1 MRARCVAVSAG
12 SVSAHLRGEA
22 ALLEREDHQLDAL
35 RLEEE
40 RLVRGRVQRA
50 AEAVI
55 HVLDQLSLLKGL
67 PREDAG
73 RRGEETAAI
82 AFAFLAGTQC

>member
-1 MRARCVAVSAG
+1 MSAG

-67 PREDAG
+67 PREDAASVG
-73 RRGEETAAI
+73 VSEETAAI

>member
-1 MRARCVAVSAG
+1 MSAG

-40 RLVRGRVQRA
+40 RLVGGRVQRA

-67 PREDAG
+67 PREDASVG
-73 RRGEETAAI
+73 VRRRPPSHSPSWLGPSAD
-82 AFAFLAGTQC
+82 F